1 MTIGKQSTAQ
11 GERDRGRRVERIRIV
26 LLELHERWGRC
37 LPQDAVDSS
46 PPRQQ
51 PEPPCHNCPRIQLH
65 LTDSPAN
72 VNMRLTALLV
82 GTARTRLMLHSKH
95 YAAFSTRQP
104 PRILVSPST

>member
-46 PPRQQ
+46 PPRPQ
-51 PEPPCHNCPRIQLH
+51 PEPPCHNCPGIQLH
-65 LTDSPAN
+65 LTASSAT
-72 VNMRLTALLV
+72 VKMRLTALLV
-82 GTARTRLMLHSKH
+82 ATGRKGDSALKKPASVQGLGKER
-95 YAAFSTRQP
+95 
-104 PRILVSPST
+104 